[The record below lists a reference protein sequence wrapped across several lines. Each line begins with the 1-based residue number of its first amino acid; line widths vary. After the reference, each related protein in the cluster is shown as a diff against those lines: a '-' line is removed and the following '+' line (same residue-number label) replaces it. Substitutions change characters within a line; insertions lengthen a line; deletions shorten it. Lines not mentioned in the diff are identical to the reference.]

1 MAIKFEV
8 IIYANDEEKTVG
20 ATTTIFTCKQGYT
33 QKELDVARHIKD
45 HVDNIFKNE
54 FKSIQIN
61 VINKEE
67 NNNVH

>member
-1 MAIKFEV
+1 MTIKFEV

-33 QKELDVARHIKD
+33 QKKLDVARDIKD

>member
-8 IIYANDEEKTVG
+8 LILANDEEKTVG
-20 ATTTIFTCKQGYT
+20 ATTTIFTSKQGYT
-33 QKELDVARHIKD
+33 QKELDVARHVKD

-67 NNNVH
+67 SSNVH